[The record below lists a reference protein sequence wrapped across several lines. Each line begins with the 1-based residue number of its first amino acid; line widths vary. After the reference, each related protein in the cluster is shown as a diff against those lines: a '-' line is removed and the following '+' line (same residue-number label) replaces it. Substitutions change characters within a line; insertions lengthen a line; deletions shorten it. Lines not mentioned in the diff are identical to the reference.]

1 MARLGAQHYYL
12 LHYYGAPTTYYIT
25 MARLGA
31 QPALLKLAQHRHDPL
46 ARGHTALPAL
56 AAALAAALAGN
67 GVYLST
73 CVVTIIDMVLCAYL
87 ISIFCA
93 NDNVH
98 GQRREHDTTTM
109 TGIERLWGIWE
120 RSGFWL
126 WPLGA
131 AAAPARGR
139 GPRARRGGRCTD

>member
-56 AAALAAALAGN
+56 AAALAALAAALAATA
-67 GVYLST
+67 L
-73 CVVTIIDMVLCAYL
+73 
-87 ISIFCA
+87 
-93 NDNVH
+93 
-98 GQRREHDTTTM
+98 
-109 TGIERLWGIWE
+109 
-120 RSGFWL
+120 
-126 WPLGA
+126 A
-131 AAAPARGR
+131 AAALAALAAALVLVLAVLGHCDGRRERRIRLGAQPLDRGVAC
-139 GPRARRGGRCTD
+139 GGEGRRTYRSVLRLTHLLG

>member
-56 AAALAAALAGN
+56 AAALAAAATAATALAATA
-67 GVYLST
+67 L
-73 CVVTIIDMVLCAYL
+73 
-87 ISIFCA
+87 
-93 NDNVH
+93 
-98 GQRREHDTTTM
+98 
-109 TGIERLWGIWE
+109 
-120 RSGFWL
+120 
-126 WPLGA
+126 A
-131 AAAPARGR
+131 AAALAAAALAALAAALVLVLAVLGHCDGRRERRIRLGAQPLDRGVAC
-139 GPRARRGGRCTD
+139 GGEGRRTYRSVLRLTHLLG